1 MTRDPSLDTRSILE
15 TIEDNEWT
23 ILVVN
28 RSGSVDAVIGVCS
41 LPTNE
46 MLRHIAEQHTES
58 GFRCLQ
64 KGKLTEHDLR
74 EIIREIVEALEWA
87 KRHKLRPGANFPGQT
102 PERPEG

>member
-1 MTRDPSLDTRSILE
+1 MDTGSILE
-15 TIEDNEWT
+15 IIEDNEWT
-23 ILVVN
+23 ILVVD
-28 RSGSVDAVIGVCS
+28 RSGSVDAVIGVGS

-64 KGKLTEHDLR
+64 KGKLTELDLR

>member
-1 MTRDPSLDTRSILE
+1 MDTRSILK

-23 ILVVN
+23 ILVIN
-28 RSGSVDAVIGVCS
+28 CSGSVDAVIGVGS

-58 GFRCLQ
+58 GFRCLP
-64 KGKLTEHDLR
+64 KGALTEHDLR
-74 EIIREIVEALEWA
+74 EIIREVAEDLEWA
-87 KRHKLRPGANFPGQT
+87 KRHKLRTGANFPGQA

>member
-1 MTRDPSLDTRSILE
+1 MRSILK
-15 TIEDNEWT
+15 TTEDNEWT

-28 RSGSVDAVIGVCS
+28 RSGSVDAVIGSGS

-64 KGKLTEHDLR
+64 KAKLTEDDLR

-87 KRHKLRPGANFPGQT
+87 KKHKLKPGANFPGQT
-102 PERPEG
+102 PERREG

>member
-1 MTRDPSLDTRSILE
+1 MTRGPSLDTRSILE

-28 RSGSVDAVIGVCS
+28 RSGSVDAVIGVGS

-64 KGKLTEHDLR
+64 KGKLTELDLR

-87 KRHKLRPGANFPGQT
+87 KKHNLRPGANFPGQT
-102 PERPEG
+102 PERS